1 MAAKE
6 AKDLTEGWVG
16 AFPTAWII
24 SFRLILETYC
34 RGIRLTGKVYNSVSV
49 KAREE
54 ERMSSPVTL
63 SDGEFK
69 AQVLDASNPV
79 LVDFWAT
86 WCGPCKMIAPVL
98 EELAAD
104 LDGQLTVG
112 KLDVDSNQATAQ
124 EYGVLSIPTLI
135 LFKNGQPVDRIV
147 GFKPKEALLNQIS
160 AHLN

>member
-1 MAAKE
+1 M
-6 AKDLTEGWVG
+6 
-16 AFPTAWII
+16 
-24 SFRLILETYC
+24 
-34 RGIRLTGKVYNSVSV
+34 GKVYNAVSV

-104 LDGQLTVG
+104 LEGQLTVG

-147 GFKPKEALLNQIS
+147 GFKPKEALLSQIS